1 MSDENI
7 FKDEKQLFELTEDVD
22 FTQLNKKQQ
31 RELKEQIS
39 PKNYN
44 LFVYDTHIDDEILE
58 IYEEGSYLYNPTDVY
73 AIGCVTNQ
81 LKNTRFYILSKEFQK
96 IPKEHLVDEHK
107 NMNLAVSGILNC
119 FKILEITKTE
129 DDKTQILLLHF
140 NSFEELALKHKKT
153 LIEKKS
159 QKVFDEKLQQLPKI
173 DDEIDLDE
181 LNYKITTAIGVNK
194 TQQGYEL
201 FSKDQILFYLEVLSQ
216 IVEKYDIDMVFEFT
230 DKYDIGYIINVYENS
245 IEDIKDDENYK
256 ENKEKI
262 IKTYINTILN
272 SLEVSENLANNETI
286 GISDDFD
293 AKSDSEKLKEVI
305 GVLDIDED
313 KLKDLIDPK

>member
-7 FKDEKQLFELTEDVD
+7 FKDEKQLFELTDDID

-31 RELKEQIS
+31 RELKDQIS

-44 LFVYDTHIDDEILE
+44 LFVYDTHMDDEIFE
-58 IYEEGSYLYNPTDVY
+58 TYMVGSYLYNPCDVY
-73 AIGCVTNQ
+73 GVGCLTNQ
-81 LKNTRFYILSKEFQK
+81 LKNTRFYILSKEFQE

-119 FKILEITKTE
+119 FKILDITKTE
-129 DDKTQILLLHF
+129 DDKRQLLLLHY
-140 NSFEELALKHKKT
+140 NSFEELALNHKKT
-153 LIEKKS
+153 PIEKKAQS
-159 QKVFDEKLQQLPKI
+159 ILDEKLQTLPKV

-181 LNYKITTAIGVNK
+181 LNYKITTAIGINK
-194 TQQGYEL
+194 TESGYEL
-201 FSKDQILFYLEVLSQ
+201 FSKDQIIFYLEVLSE

-272 SLEVSENLANNETI
+272 SLEVSENLGNNETM
-286 GISDDFD
+286 GIFDDFD
-293 AKSDSEKLKEVI
+293 VKSDSEKLKEVSDM
-305 GVLDIDED
+305 LDIDED
-313 KLKDLIDPK
+313 KLKELIDPK